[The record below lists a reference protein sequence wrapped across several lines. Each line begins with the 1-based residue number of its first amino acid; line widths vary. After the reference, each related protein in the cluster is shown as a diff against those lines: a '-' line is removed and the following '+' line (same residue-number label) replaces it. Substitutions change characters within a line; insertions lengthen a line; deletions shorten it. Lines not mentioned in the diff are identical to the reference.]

1 MSGVQRSY
9 LLYVELLAGYL
20 ISIECNKKSYIRPP
34 PSYTRVLVRVVLVVL
49 DVSEMSYFVSS
60 RT

>member
-20 ISIECNKKSYIRPP
+20 ISVECNKKSYIRP

-49 DVSEMSYFVSS
+49 DVSEMTYFVSS